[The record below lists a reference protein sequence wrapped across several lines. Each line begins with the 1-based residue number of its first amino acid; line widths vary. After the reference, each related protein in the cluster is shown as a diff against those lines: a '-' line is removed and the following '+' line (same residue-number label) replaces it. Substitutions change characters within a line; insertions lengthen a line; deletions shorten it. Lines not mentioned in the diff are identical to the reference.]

1 MEFREFNFNI
11 QRFADTD
18 YLKDNLAGFVPQE
31 VSWDIIGK
39 ITYGSSIMR
48 ISKVEQMTSES
59 KKLTVYSDGVDA
71 YWVGESSRI
80 GTSVPKWVH
89 PTIEAKKLGVIVP
102 VTREKLADSV
112 ISVFRELQPMIAEA
126 FCKKIDQACLFGIGS
141 PFTKSIYS
149 VAVAN
154 SMAVAVGTNAKLD
167 LDVSDVMSLV
177 ETKGYDVNGFISNVA
192 FKNSLRKLRDNNG
205 NQLFVEGI
213 TDRQGQRYDSLYA
226 QPIEFVRNGSWD
238 ATKAIC
244 IGGNWNY
251 SVIGVRANIE
261 YEILK
266 EATLNSITMAD
277 GKPLSL
283 AENDMAGIKA
293 TMRVGFLP
301 VKEDAFALLTPASS
315 SGSGTGSG
323 TNP

>member
-1 MEFREFNFNI
+1 MKFEI

-18 YLKDNLAGFVPQE
+18 YLKDNLVGFCPQE
-31 VSWDIIGK
+31 VAYNVIGM
-39 ITYGSSIMR
+39 ITYGSSVMR
-48 ISKVEQMTSES
+48 LSKIEQMTTES
-59 KKLTVYSDGVDA
+59 KKLTVYAEGVDA
-71 YWVGESSRI
+71 YWVGEASRI
-80 GTSVPKWVH
+80 GTSVPKWTSPVL
-89 PTIEAKKLGVIVP
+89 EVKKLGVIVP
-102 VTREKLADSV
+102 VTREKLNDSV
-112 ISVFRELQPMIAEA
+112 INVFRELQPMIAEA

-141 PFTKSIYS
+141 PFTQSIFG
-149 VAVAN
+149 AATAN
-154 SMAVAVGTNAKLD
+154 SMAIALGTNAKLD

-177 ETKGYDVNGFISNVA
+177 ETKGYDVNGFVSNVA

-238 ATKAIC
+238 ATKAVC

-251 SVIGVRANIE
+251 SVVGVRENIE

-293 TMRVGFLP
+293 TMRIGFLP
-301 VKEDAFALLTPASS
+301 VKEDAFALLTPAAS
-315 SGSGTGSG
+315 SGGSG
-323 TNP
+323 SDTSVTPNP